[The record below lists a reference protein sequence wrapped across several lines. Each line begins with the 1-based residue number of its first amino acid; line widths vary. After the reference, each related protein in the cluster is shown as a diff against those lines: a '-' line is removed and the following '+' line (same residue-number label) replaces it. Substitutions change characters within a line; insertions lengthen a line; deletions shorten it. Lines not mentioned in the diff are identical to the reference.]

1 MPIRSL
7 RKRQRGKPVIY
18 CFSFSGASHCQTP
31 EQRDTSHKPRGVSRF
46 FRALKAKTR
55 RLKLRIPSGT
65 TSWAEL
71 ITPALH
77 PGPRTATNP
86 KSDPASHSQTQLQP
100 PPGNIPISCSPKF
113 LQTRDTS
120 RFCSHQESS
129 GCCWWIWENV
139 SRNFCS

>member
-7 RKRQRGKPVIY
+7 RKRQQGKPVIY

-31 EQRDTSHKPRGVSRF
+31 EQRDKSHKPRGVSRF

-86 KSDPASHSQTQLQP
+86 KSDPASHSQTQLQS
-100 PPGNIPISCSPKF
+100 PPGNISHFLFTKVPSDQGHFTFLKPPGKF
-113 LQTRDTS
+113 WLLLVDLGER
-120 RFCSHQESS
+120 
-129 GCCWWIWENV
+129 
-139 SRNFCS
+139 